1 MRQGIIINIDFFLD
15 RNTKNLIIIKTQFI
29 TNIFRF
35 FVFLSRKMSI

>member
-1 MRQGIIINIDFFLD
+1 MRQGIIINVDLFFD
-15 RNTKNLIIIKTQFI
+15 RNTKNLIIIKTQFT